1 MSDCS
6 VQSILINRL
15 AAGLG
20 TEAARAFVA
29 RTEASADRPDV
40 VAHVA
45 ALLDELEATSA
56 KVARA
61 AVDALPELDR
71 QGGLSVIVPWL
82 DMGVVLAQSSGA
94 AALRYFKESPMI
106 LGLLERTETRGE
118 ALTVGIE
125 AADRDVTAALE
136 FLRVAPDLERT
147 IPFGDARR
155 WLDVG
160 LELAAVD
167 SVAGIE
173 YVRQMARVA
182 AVLRI
187 EDVRPWLSVGTHL
200 VTTNTLG
207 KPDYLAMIE
216 FMRTSPTVLGEI
228 EQPAVRSQSLRVASS
243 LAERSPESAVAW
255 LAEAPHLLR
264 MLPSEEQRLELLQY
278 AVLLAERDAEAALLY
293 LRRGPDVM
301 TLIGEGPQARSRFE
315 TWLKA
320 GMDVLAYSR
329 EGGRVYFGME
339 SRNALA
345 SLERAMAGVPL
356 RRVARRIKLF
366 VQGLCGTDVTIA
378 TLPESASA
386 ADARATVSPD
396 GRTMFLPAI
405 LRRYATAEENER
417 WAMVMAAHEAG
428 HLQFGTYRL
437 RLAALADVIEEVRQ
451 RYGRLSRPVPGTL
464 NALFQLYPLPK
475 LAQDLWT
482 VVEDARVEFLLQ
494 TEYPGLRH
502 DLALL
507 AAEAVA
513 SRRSDQTTT
522 VTELMVDGLLRLST
536 GESPDSAVP
545 RAIERE
551 VSELWA
557 LCRPLF
563 RKGATAEDAVR
574 LTDALYVKIEELA
587 ASHSKRL
594 GDDAWK
600 DRTADESQTAPPPSV
615 VSEQPTDMY
624 RPLINHAHR
633 GEMNPEFITWDG
645 EPTRQ
650 DDEQDAERSG
660 TTGTD
665 KEGSFSGRSDTVS
678 GGKREG
684 RESDASDKPA
694 GGQRMPAAVEE
705 LLSVDVEQRLKP
717 ESAVSAERTVRY
729 PEWDYSIQ
737 DYRVNRCRIIERPAD
752 AGSDDGVETI
762 LASRRSEIASLRKL
776 FESLHPV
783 AYRRV
788 PGQPEGDDPD
798 LDAVVRRAAEL
809 RAGLEGSDRVY
820 IRRDKRDRSVAAAFL
835 VDISGSTSRKL
846 DGGRRVIDIEKE
858 SLVLLCEALEAVG
871 DQYGLYAYSGEG
883 AASVDFFIVKDFDDR
898 LGTVAAH
905 RLGGLG
911 PRRQNRDG
919 AAIRHASAKL
929 LKRSAKHRLL
939 ILLSD
944 GRPLDGEDYKDD
956 YAVED
961 TKKALQEAR
970 RHGIRPFCVTIDQ
983 ETTEYQR
990 RMYGDVRFVVID
1002 RVESLPTRLP
1012 NVYRRLTA

>member
-6 VQSILINRL
+6 VQSVLVNRL

-20 TEAARAFVA
+20 AEAARAFVA
-29 RTEASADRPDV
+29 RAEAAADRPDD

-45 ALLDELEATSA
+45 ILLDELEAASA

-71 QGGLSVIVPWL
+71 HGGLSVIVPWL

-106 LGLLERTETRGE
+106 LGLLKRTETRRE
-118 ALTVGIE
+118 ALAAGIE
-125 AADRDVTAALE
+125 AADRDVMAAWE
-136 FLRVAPDLERT
+136 FLHVAPDLERT

-173 YVRQMARVA
+173 YIRQMARVA

-187 EDVRPWLSVGTHL
+187 EDVRTWLSVGTHL
-200 VTTNTLG
+200 VAPNTLG

-255 LAEAPHLLR
+255 LAESPQILR
-264 MLPSEEQRLELLQY
+264 ALPSEERRLELLQY

-293 LRRGPDVM
+293 LRRGPDIM
-301 TLIGEGPQARSRFE
+301 ALIGEGPQARSRFE

-320 GMDVLAYSR
+320 GMDVLTYSR

-356 RRVARRIKLF
+356 RRVARSIKLF
-366 VQGLCGTDVTIA
+366 VRGLCGTDVTITA
-378 TLPESASA
+378 LPESASA
-386 ADARATVSPD
+386 AAARATVSPD
-396 GRTMFLPAI
+396 GRTLFLPAI

-451 RYGRLSRPVPGTL
+451 RYGRLPRPVPGTL

-475 LAQDLWT
+475 LAQDLWIIL
-482 VVEDARVEFLLQ
+482 EDARVEFLLQ
-494 TEYPGLRH
+494 TEYPGLRR

-507 AAEAVA
+507 AAEAVT

-522 VTELMVDGLLRLST
+522 VTELMVDGLFRLST

-545 RAIERE
+545 RAIKRE

-557 LCRPLF
+557 LCQPLF
-563 RKGATAEDAVR
+563 RTEATAEDAVR
-574 LTDALYVKIEELA
+574 LADELYVKIEELA
-587 ASHSKRL
+587 ASRSKRL
-594 GDDAWK
+594 GDDSWK
-600 DRTADESQTAPPPSV
+600 DRTADESQTAPSSPV

-645 EPTRQ
+645 EPIEQ
-650 DDEQDAERSG
+650 GDEQDDKRSG
-660 TTGTD
+660 TTGAGQ
-665 KEGSFSGRSDTVS
+665 EGSFSGRSDAVS
-678 GGKREG
+678 DAKQGGR
-684 RESDASDKPA
+684 RPDASDTPA
-694 GGQRMPAAVEE
+694 GGQRIPAVVEE
-705 LLSVDVEQRLKP
+705 LLSVDAEQRLRP
-717 ESAVSAERTVRY
+717 ESAMSAERTARY
-729 PEWDYSIQ
+729 PEWDYSMQ

-776 FESLHPV
+776 FESLRPV

-788 PGQPEGDDPD
+788 AGQAEGDDPD

-858 SLVLLCEALEAVG
+858 SLVLLCKALEAVG

-898 LGTVAAH
+898 LGTAAAH

-911 PRRQNRDG
+911 PQRQNRDG

-944 GRPLDGEDYKDD
+944 GRPLDGENYKDD

-970 RHGIRPFCVTIDQ
+970 RHGIHPFCVTIDR

-1012 NVYRRLTA
+1012 TVYRRLTA

>member
-1 MSDCS
+1 MSECS
-6 VQSILINRL
+6 VRSALINRL
-15 AAGLG
+15 AASLG
-20 TEAARAFVA
+20 AEAARAFVA
-29 RTEASADRPDV
+29 RVEETADRPDAA
-40 VAHVA
+40 AHIA
-45 ALLDELEATSA
+45 ALLDELETVSA
-56 KVARA
+56 KAARA

-71 QGGLSVIVPWL
+71 CGGLSVIIPWL
-82 DMGVVLAQSSGA
+82 DMGIVLAQSSGA

-106 LGLLERTETRGE
+106 LGSLERTETRGE
-118 ALTVGIE
+118 ALAVGME
-125 AADRDVTAALE
+125 AADRDVTAAWE
-136 FLRVAPDLERT
+136 FFRVAPDLEKT

-160 LELAAVD
+160 LELTAVD
-167 SVAGIE
+167 AVAGIE

-182 AVLRI
+182 AVLQI
-187 EDVRPWLSVGTHL
+187 EDVRTWLSVGMHL

-207 KPDYLAMIE
+207 KPDYLAMIA
-216 FMRTSPTVLGEI
+216 FMRTSPKVLGEI
-228 EQPAVRSQSLRVASS
+228 EQPAVRSRSLELASL

-255 LAEAPHLLR
+255 LAESPQILHA
-264 MLPSEEQRLELLQY
+264 LPSEERRLELLQY
-278 AVLLAERDAEAALLY
+278 GALLAERDAQAALLY

-301 TLIGEGPQARSRFE
+301 MLIGEGPEARSRFE
-315 TWLKA
+315 SWLKA

-345 SLERAMAGVPL
+345 SVERAMAGVPL

-378 TLPESASA
+378 ALPESASTA
-386 ADARATVSPD
+386 NVRATVGPD
-396 GRTMFLPAI
+396 GRTIFLPAI

-417 WAMVMAAHEAG
+417 WSMVMAAHEAG

-437 RLAALADVIEEVRQ
+437 RLAALADMIEGVRR
-451 RYGRLSRPVPGTL
+451 RYGPLSRPVPQTL
-464 NALFQLYPLPK
+464 NALFQLYPLPR

-482 VVEDARVEFLLQ
+482 VLEDARVEFLLQ
-494 TEYPGLRH
+494 TEYPGLRR

-507 AAEAVA
+507 AAEASMA
-513 SRRSDQTTT
+513 RRRDGTIT
-522 VTELMVDGLLRLST
+522 VRELMVEGLFRLST
-536 GESPDSAVP
+536 GESLDSAVP

-587 ASHSKRL
+587 ASHSKLLR
-594 GDDAWK
+594 DDSPE
-600 DRTADESQTAPPPSV
+600 DRAADEQETGTPAPV

-624 RPLINHAHR
+624 RPLINHAYR
-633 GEMNPEFITWDG
+633 GEMNPELITWDG
-645 EPTRQ
+645 EPIKQ
-650 DDEQDAERSG
+650 VDEQDAKESG
-660 TTGTD
+660 TTG
-665 KEGSFSGRSDTVS
+665 KHGSFSDRSDSVS
-678 GGKREG
+678 GTERGG
-684 RESDASDKPA
+684 RKPDASDPPA
-694 GGQRMPAAVEE
+694 GGQRMPAAVEA
-705 LLSVDVEQRLKP
+705 LLSVDAERRLEP
-717 ESAVSAERTVRY
+717 ESTVSEERTVRY
-729 PEWDYSIQ
+729 PEWDYAIQ
-737 DYRVNRCRIIERPAD
+737 DYRVNRCRIIERPAE
-752 AGSDDGVETI
+752 AGSDDGVEAI
-762 LASRRSEIASLRKL
+762 LASHRGQIASLRKL
-776 FESLHPV
+776 FEGLRPV

-788 PGQPEGDDPD
+788 AGQAEGEDPD
-798 LDAVVRRAAEL
+798 IDAVVRRAAEL

-820 IRRDKRDRSVAAAFL
+820 IRRDKRDRSVATAFL
-835 VDISGSTSRKL
+835 VDISGSTGRKL
-846 DGGRRVIDIEKE
+846 DSGRRVIDIEKE

-898 LGTVAAH
+898 LGTAAAR

-911 PRRQNRDG
+911 PQRQNRDG

-944 GRPLDGEDYKDD
+944 GRPLDGENYKDD

-961 TKKALQEAR
+961 TKRALQEAR
-970 RHGIRPFCVTIDQ
+970 RHGIYPFCVTIDQ

-1012 NVYRRLTA
+1012 TVYRRLTA

>member
-1 MSDCS
+1 MNDGS
-6 VQSILINRL
+6 VQSVLANRL

-20 TEAARAFVA
+20 AEAARAFVA
-29 RTEASADRPDV
+29 RTEAAADRPDA

-45 ALLDELEATSA
+45 ILLDELEATSA

-71 QGGLSVIVPWL
+71 HGGLSVIVLWL

-106 LGLLERTETRGE
+106 LGLLKRTETRRE
-118 ALTVGIE
+118 ALAVGIE
-125 AADRDVTAALE
+125 AADRDVMAAWE

-147 IPFGDARR
+147 MPFEEARR

-187 EDVRPWLSVGTHL
+187 EDVRTWLSVGTHL
-200 VTTNTLG
+200 VTPNTLG

-228 EQPAVRSQSLRVASS
+228 EQPAVRAQSLRVASS

-255 LAEAPHLLR
+255 LAESPQILR
-264 MLPSEEQRLELLQY
+264 ALPSEERRLELLQY
-278 AVLLAERDAEAALLY
+278 AILLAERDAEAALLY

-301 TLIGEGPQARSRFE
+301 ALIGEGPQARSRFE

-320 GMDVLAYSR
+320 GMDVLTYSR

-378 TLPESASA
+378 ALPESASGA
-386 ADARATVSPD
+386 ARATVSPD

-451 RYGRLSRPVPGTL
+451 RYGRLLHPVPGTL

-475 LAQDLWT
+475 LAQDLWIIL
-482 VVEDARVEFLLQ
+482 EDARVEFLLQ
-494 TEYPGLRH
+494 TEYPGLRR

-507 AAEAVA
+507 AAEAVT

-522 VTELMVDGLLRLST
+522 VTELMVEGLFRLST

-545 RAIERE
+545 RAIKRE

-563 RKGATAEDAVR
+563 RKEATAEDAVR
-574 LTDALYVKIEELA
+574 LADELYVKIEELA
-587 ASHSKRL
+587 ASCSKRP
-594 GDDAWK
+594 GDDSWK
-600 DRTADESQTAPPPSV
+600 DRTADESQTAPSSPV

-633 GEMNPEFITWDG
+633 GEMNPEFITWGG
-645 EPTRQ
+645 EPIERG
-650 DDEQDAERSG
+650 DEQDDKGSG
-660 TTGTD
+660 TTGAGQ
-665 KEGSFSGRSDTVS
+665 EGSFSGRSDAVS
-678 GGKREG
+678 GAERGG
-684 RESDASDKPA
+684 RRPDVSDTPA
-694 GGQRMPAAVEE
+694 GGQRMPAVVEE

-737 DYRVNRCRIIERPAD
+737 DYRVNRCRVIERPAD
-752 AGSDDGVETI
+752 AGSDDGIETI

-776 FESLHPV
+776 FESLRPV

-788 PGQPEGDDPD
+788 AGQQEGDDPD

-846 DGGRRVIDIEKE
+846 EGGRRVIDIEKE

-883 AASVDFFIVKDFDDR
+883 AASVDFFVVKDFDDR

-911 PRRQNRDG
+911 PQRQNRDG

-929 LKRSAKHRLL
+929 LKWSAKHRLL

-944 GRPLDGEDYKDD
+944 GRPLDGENYKDD

-970 RHGIRPFCVTIDQ
+970 RHGIHPFCVTIDR